1 MDDTPCRVAAVR
13 DVGPDAVA
21 IDVESPVEFDADPGQ
36 FVKLTFEV
44 DGEAESRFY
53 TISSPDV
60 DDTFEITVGIDPDG
74 TVAPILADLAAGD
87 ELTVSGPFGNDYYD
101 GEPFA
106 VVLAGGPGVG
116 PAVGIAERALDEGNE
131 AAVVYR
137 DDEPMHEARLDVLE
151 DRGAFVRLLDADQSL
166 DAATA
171 DALAAADADSQL
183 FVYGFADFVDAA
195 TDAATAA
202 GGDAEGAKI
211 ENFG

>member
-21 IDVESPVEFDADPGQ
+21 IDVESPAEFDAAPGQ

-53 TISSPDV
+53 TVSSPEV
-60 DDTFEITVGIDPDG
+60 GDTFEITVGIDPEG
-74 TVAPILADLAAGD
+74 TVGPILADLAPGD
-87 ELTVSGPFGNDYYD
+87 ELTVSGPFGSDYYE

-116 PAVGIAERALDEGNE
+116 PAVGIAERALEEGNE

-137 DDEPMHEARLDVLE
+137 DDDPIHGDRLDALA
-151 DRGAFVRLLDADQSL
+151 DRGAFVRRLDADGDL

-171 DALAAADADSQL
+171 DALAAADADPQL

-195 TDAATAA
+195 TAAVEAA

>member
-21 IDVESPVEFDADPGQ
+21 IDVESPAEFDAAPGQ

-53 TISSPDV
+53 TVSSPEV
-60 DDTFEITVGIDPDG
+60 GDTFEITVGIDPEG
-74 TVAPILADLAAGD
+74 TVGPILADLAPGD
-87 ELTVSGPFGNDYYD
+87 ELTVSGPFGSDYYE

-116 PAVGIAERALDEGNE
+116 PAVGIAERALDEGND

-137 DDEPMHEARLDVLE
+137 DDDPIHGDRLDALA
-151 DRGAFVRLLDADQSL
+151 DRGAFVRRLDADGDL

-171 DALAAADADSQL
+171 DALAAADADPQL

-195 TDAATAA
+195 TDAVEAA